1 MEEEMSGVRRPL
13 LALLVAVTVVALMAA
28 AAFTPR
34 AAAQG
39 GSDNSCGASNP
50 NIGAFPPNVFNKQD
64 SGEFETCGF
73 RNNPN
78 FEEGTFPPGVS
89 RTSGNAAVRETAN
102 HRGRRGRSGI
112 RARPL

>member
-1 MEEEMSGVRRPL
+1 MSGFPRL
-13 LALLVAVTVVALMAA
+13 LAALVVAVTVVPLMAV

-50 NIGAFPPNVFNKQD
+50 NIGAFPPNAFNKQD

-78 FEEGTFPPGVS
+78 FEDGTFPPG
-89 RTSGNAAVRETAN
+89 
-102 HRGRRGRSGI
+102 
-112 RARPL
+112 LYKD